1 MAAPAVPR
9 ILRAVAELTKARLAV
24 AVLGGFDDGL
34 SVGSGSAAHRHERA
48 ADSGMSVHSNYGVP
62 RGTPWGPRP
71 ICRYMALTPGRAMTV
86 VAR

>member
-34 SVGSGSAAHRHERA
+34 SVGSGYAAHRHERA
-48 ADSGMSVHSNYGVP
+48 PDSGMSVHSNWGYREARHGA
-62 RGTPWGPRP
+62 RG
-71 ICRYMALTPGRAMTV
+71 RYADTWPSRSEGL
-86 VAR
+86 